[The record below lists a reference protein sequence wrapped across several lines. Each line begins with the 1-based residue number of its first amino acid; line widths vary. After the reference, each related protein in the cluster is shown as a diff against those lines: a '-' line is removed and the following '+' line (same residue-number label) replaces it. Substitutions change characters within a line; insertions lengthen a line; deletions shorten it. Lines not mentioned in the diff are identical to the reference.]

1 MADPDVFVIGGGPA
15 GLAVAIAARRK
26 GWNVVVADGN
36 RPPIDKACGEGLM
49 PDSRRAAARIGIQLP
64 DSLGFEFRGVRFHGA
79 GRFIEADFP
88 GRARGIGVRRVRLHE
103 ALVETAAQAGVEL
116 RWGVPIASLEDVR
129 ARWIIGA
136 DGAGS
141 RVRRW
146 AGLDARA
153 RNSHRFSYRRHYSI
167 APWTDY
173 MEIHWGEGCQIYV
186 TPVGPQEVCLALI
199 SRTQDLRL
207 DDALRRFFPALDERL
222 AGSEIASRERGAITA
237 TMRLRSV
244 TRGNVALVGDASGS
258 VDAISGDGL
267 CLSFKQAGLLTDA
280 MARGDLARYCRL
292 HPRLATKPNFM
303 TKTMLVLDR
312 GPKVRRWAF
321 GALSAQPWIF
331 EKLLAVH
338 VAG

>member
-26 GWNVVVADGN
+26 GWSVVVADGN

-49 PDSRRAAARIGIQLP
+49 PDSRRAAAHIGIDLP
-64 DSLGFEFRGVRFHGA
+64 DALGYEFRGVRFHGA
-79 GRFIEADFP
+79 GRSVEADFP
-88 GRARGIGVRRVRLHE
+88 GGARGIGVRRIRLHE
-103 ALVETAAQAGVEL
+103 ALVETAARAGVEL
-116 RWGVPIASLEDVR
+116 RWGTPVGGIEDIR

-141 RVRRW
+141 RVRGW
-146 AGLDARA
+146 AGLDSCA
-153 RNSHRFSYRRHYSI
+153 RNSRRFSYRRHYAI

-199 SRTQDLRL
+199 SRSPELRL
-207 DDALRRFFPALDERL
+207 EDALRRFFPALDERL
-222 AGSEIASRERGAITA
+222 EGAPVASRERGAITA
-237 TMRLRSV
+237 TMRLHSV
-244 TRGNVALVGDASGS
+244 ARGNVALVGDASGS

-267 CLSFKQAGLLTDA
+267 CLSFKQAARLIDA
-280 MARGDLARYCRL
+280 MALGDLARYRRA
-292 HPRLATKPNFM
+292 HPRLAIKPNFM

-312 GPKVRRWAF
+312 GPEIRRWAL

-338 VAG
+338 VA